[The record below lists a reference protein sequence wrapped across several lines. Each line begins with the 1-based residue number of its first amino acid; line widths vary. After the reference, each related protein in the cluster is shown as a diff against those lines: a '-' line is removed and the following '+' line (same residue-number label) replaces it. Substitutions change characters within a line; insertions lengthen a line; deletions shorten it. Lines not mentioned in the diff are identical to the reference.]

1 MRKARLQGNSLS
13 VHLPL
18 MFLVVV
24 GKLTTSAFH
33 CEKKEGGDLDATVKF
48 GDAL

>member
-1 MRKARLQGNSLS
+1 
-13 VHLPL
+13 

-24 GKLTTSAFH
+24 GKLTTTAFH

-48 GDAL
+48 GDALWAITRSLHSNMW